1 MNRFAILGNRTVLYR
16 IVHKGKH
23 MWKKSKDRESRKEEA
38 IKRRGKKGGRRA
50 KTLKGGRKKQ

>member
-1 MNRFAILGNRTVLYR
+1 
-16 IVHKGKH
+16 